1 MKTLLQDADSDA
13 QRQKDDVS
21 PAGHRASARGQRHDY
36 PWLRQLVAERMGAR
50 QRHVRGQVLD
60 GSNRYREAGV
70 EPTFAANVGPS
81 PTLTLDSMELYWNG

>member
-36 PWLRQLVAERMGAR
+36 PWLRQLVAERMGS
-50 QRHVRGQVLD
+50 RHVSGQVLD

-70 EPTFAANVGPS
+70 EPTFAARSDHQLP
-81 PTLTLDSMELYWNG
+81 